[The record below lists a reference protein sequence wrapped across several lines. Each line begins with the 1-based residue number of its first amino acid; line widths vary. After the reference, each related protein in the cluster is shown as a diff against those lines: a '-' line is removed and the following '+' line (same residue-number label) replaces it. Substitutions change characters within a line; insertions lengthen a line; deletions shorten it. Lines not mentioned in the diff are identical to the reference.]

1 MGRHRQRQAPWCGEG
16 RVGDDL
22 ERKNAFRARD
32 IGFALRPARPKRL
45 FLLPSIASQ
54 RIPRGFRTPEE
65 LGDPDDATWYVEGNL
80 DEVAIDD
87 YAVFSMPVEDYE
99 EYYSS
104 AEKSYQTNAWE
115 KLTTMLT
122 LEGSHSVGD
131 AGAVRPF
138 LDDSGNVAAIVAVA
152 LVSVSVLGIFVLL
165 LRKRKTC

>member
-1 MGRHRQRQAPWCGEG
+1 
-16 RVGDDL
+16 
-22 ERKNAFRARD
+22 
-32 IGFALRPARPKRL
+32 
-45 FLLPSIASQ
+45 
-54 RIPRGFRTPEE
+54 
-65 LGDPDDATWYVEGNL
+65 
-80 DEVAIDD
+80 
-87 YAVFSMPVEDYE
+87 MPVEDYE